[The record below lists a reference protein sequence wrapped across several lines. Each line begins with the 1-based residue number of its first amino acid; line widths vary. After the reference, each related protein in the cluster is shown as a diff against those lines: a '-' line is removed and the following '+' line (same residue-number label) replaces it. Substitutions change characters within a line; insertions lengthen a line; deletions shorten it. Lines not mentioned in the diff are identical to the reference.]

1 MQETILIEFVRE
13 TIQAGRLTRLY
24 LYKVV
29 DIEISKLYQ
38 TGYKVSARLFHFVG
52 QVREKFYST

>member
-24 LYKVV
+24 FDKVV

-52 QVREKFYST
+52 QVREK

>member
-38 TGYKVSARLFHFVG
+38 LATKLAQGCFISWDK
-52 QVREKFYST
+52 

>member
-1 MQETILIEFVRE
+1 MQETILIEIVRE

-24 LYKVV
+24 FNKVV

-38 TGYKVSARLFHFVG
+38 TGYKVSARLFQIVG
-52 QVREKFYST
+52 QVERI

>member
-1 MQETILIEFVRE
+1 M
-13 TIQAGRLTRLY
+13 TRLY

-38 TGYKVSARLFHFVG
+38 TGYKVSARLFQIVG
-52 QVREKFYST
+52 QVERK